1 MSEQPREIALRQIV
15 MRVLTTHSIVEAEQ
29 GRSFPLSLGE
39 ATYATTCLLT
49 DAEFRSAVGL

>member
-1 MSEQPREIALRQIV
+1 MDSGEVALRQIV

-29 GRSFPLSLGE
+29 GRSVPLSLSE

-49 DAEFRSAVGL
+49 DAEFREAVGL